1 MPRWQSESARAAQ
14 TCPRLGRPRKV
25 GAQPVRSWGTA
36 SHQVAALLL
45 IATPRPGLVVQSGG
59 LYTRLD
65 GYGPLRVDV
74 RRGET
79 KRRFGDVDDPHW
91 SGMPGRVRGLCI
103 HIIRARSGARS
114 TTPLRAREVPGSRAA
129 VKPGWLGLEPGRSSG
144 DHHPGEGRAAP
155 GRWTGRWR
163 RGPPALGASPNKR
176 LGSSQARSGSR
187 GHGWTEGRKSGNPLW
202 AAVRAAVGP
211 NPGIS
216 TPTAQ

>member
-14 TCPRLGRPRKV
+14 TCPRLGRPRNV

-65 GYGPLRVDV
+65 GYGPLGSTSGAGRPSDV
-74 RRGET
+74 RR
-79 KRRFGDVDDPHW
+79 RRRPPSVGHAW
-91 SGMPGRVRGLCI
+91 
-103 HIIRARSGARS
+103 
-114 TTPLRAREVPGSRAA
+114 TGSRA
-129 VKPGWLGLEPGRSSG
+129 VHTYHPGPIRGPVYHPTTRAGGPRQSGRGRARLARTWPSRSSG

-176 LGSSQARSGSR
+176 LGSSQARSGSQ

>member
-65 GYGPLRVDV
+65 GYGPLGSTSGAGRPSDV
-74 RRGET
+74 RR
-79 KRRFGDVDDPHW
+79 RRRPPSVGNAWTGPRAVHTYHPGPIRGPSYHPTTRAAGPGQ
-91 SGMPGRVRGLCI
+91 SGRGQARLAGTGARPFKWRPPPGRRQGGT
-103 HIIRARSGARS
+103 RSLA
-114 TTPLRAREVPGSRAA
+114 
-129 VKPGWLGLEPGRSSG
+129 
-144 DHHPGEGRAAP
+144 
-155 GRWTGRWR
+155 GRWR

-176 LGSSQARSGSR
+176 LGSSQARSGSQ